1 MGARRRRRKVG
12 LKKMRT
18 GTNLVILLVAI
29 IMGGTAAFLARDW
42 LASHAS
48 TEVVQAPTSTVVV
61 AVAPLA
67 FGAAIT
73 TDNVTEV
80 AWPANMV
87 PEGAF
92 TKVQDLLKDGRRVVL
107 SPLSKNE
114 PVLHAKVTEPGQRA
128 SLSTLIEEGKRAVTV
143 SVDDVRG
150 VAGFIFPGDFVDIVL
165 TRTNNSEG
173 PQSFSEVI
181 LQHVKVLA
189 IDQFAGN
196 QQEKPTIA
204 KAVTVE
210 VTSEQSLKILLAT
223 NIGRLSLVLR
233 QTAEGNSGPTQRI
246 TERDL
251 YGTEAPPAP
260 APVAAA
266 VPPPQPVVVAPT
278 TRTVTIVRG
287 TKPDEYAVL
296 IDKR

>member
-1 MGARRRRRKVG
+1 
-12 LKKMRT
+12 MRT
-18 GTNLVILLVAI
+18 GTNLLILLIAVM
-29 IMGGTAAFLARDW
+29 MGGAAAFLARDW
-42 LASHAS
+42 LASHANMADAQVQS
-48 TEVVQAPTSTVVV
+48 TTVVV
-61 AVAPLA
+61 ATGPLGFGTPIAASNVA
-67 FGAAIT
+67 
-73 TDNVTEV
+73 EV

-92 TKVQDLLKDGRRVVL
+92 ATVQDLIKDGRRVAL
-107 SPLSKNE
+107 SPLSKGE
-114 PVLHAKVTEPGQRA
+114 PVLRGKVTEPGQRG

-150 VAGFIFPGDFVDIVL
+150 VAGFIFPGDYVDVVL
-165 TRTNNSEG
+165 TRTNNNDTPG
-173 PQSFSEVI
+173 SFSEVI

-189 IDQFAGN
+189 IDQLAGQ
-196 QQEKPTIA
+196 QQERPTIA

-210 VTSEQSLKILLAT
+210 LTSEQSLKILLAT
-223 NIGRLSLVLR
+223 NVGRLSLILR
-233 QTAEGNSGPTQRI
+233 QTAEVTSGPNQRV
-246 TERDL
+246 TEHDL
-251 YGTEAPPAP
+251 FSAAPPPPAP

-266 VPPPQPVVVAPT
+266 PPPAPVVVAPL